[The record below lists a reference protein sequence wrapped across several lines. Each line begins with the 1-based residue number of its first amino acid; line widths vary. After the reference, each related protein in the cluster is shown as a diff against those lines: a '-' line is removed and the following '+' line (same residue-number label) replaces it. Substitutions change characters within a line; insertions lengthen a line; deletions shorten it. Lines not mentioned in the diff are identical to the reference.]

1 MIDRREFMK
10 SLLAAGAGGIAAL
23 SLGAPGCSSAG
34 APAAAPRVSRTHAPP
49 AALPKATLDMLLAA
63 AEGLTGVRPLRGHY
77 ARYFEYR
84 AVNMTGYAALYEAFA
99 AEVHR
104 LDPGFL
110 AAGLDA
116 RLEVL
121 DRIRY
126 RSPKGELSPPGRDE
140 DLDMP
145 RAPTATS
152 LPAGLP
158 EAALRA
164 IRFERYV
171 LQEILTVFAKT
182 DAWLALGYR
191 SWRFSPRGLEE
202 HLHPPT

>member
-1 MIDRREFMK
+1 
-10 SLLAAGAGGIAAL
+10 
-23 SLGAPGCSSAG
+23 
-34 APAAAPRVSRTHAPP
+34 
-49 AALPKATLDMLLAA
+49 
-63 AEGLTGVRPLRGHY
+63 VRPLRGHY

-99 AEVHR
+99 ADVRR

-121 DRIRY
+121 DRMRY
-126 RSPKGELSPPGRDE
+126 RSAKGELAPPGRDE
-140 DLDMP
+140 DLDTR
-145 RAPTATS
+145 RAPTATA
-152 LPAGLP
+152 LPEGLP

-164 IRFERYV
+164 IRFERYI
-171 LQEILTVFAKT
+171 LQEILAVFSKT

-191 SWRFSPRGLEE
+191 SWPESARGLEE
-202 HLHPPT
+202 HLRPPV